1 MSLGNRITRTP
12 RAFDPERGRDA
23 LEALPGLPGELA
35 ELIAG
40 TAGSSPFLAG
50 LIQHE
55 ADWLAEALSGDP
67 ETVRETLLER
77 PGDDDGDIGVALR
90 QRKRR
95 IALWAALMDL
105 GGIWPLEDV
114 TGALTRLADLAT
126 DRALV
131 AAIAAEVRR
140 EKLPGQGE
148 DDVETAGGLTVLAMG
163 KMGAFELNYSSD
175 IDLIC
180 LFDETRFDPDDYAS
194 ARTSFVRAV
203 RKMCQTLSERTAEGY
218 VFRTDLRLR
227 PDASV
232 TPVAISMEAAE
243 RYYESFGRTWERAAF
258 IKARPAAG
266 DRGAGARFIET
277 LRPFVWRR
285 HLDFAAIQ
293 DAHDMRL
300 RIREHKGL
308 HKSASHLG
316 HDLKLGQGGIREI
329 EFFTQ
334 TRQIIAGGR
343 DPDLRVP
350 DTVGGLNALAA
361 KSWIGH
367 SDAETLIADYRAHR
381 EAEHRVQMIDD
392 QQTHV
397 LPATEEDFARLA
409 CLAGRDADD
418 YGREIEERLARVAS
432 LTQAFFAP
440 GKTRSAG
447 TPAFPQFDET
457 VERWRGY
464 PALRSPRAIEIFE
477 RVRPHLLER
486 LQAAARPDEAIAH
499 LDGFLSG
506 LPAGVQ

>member
-227 PDASV
+227 PDA
-232 TPVAISMEAAE
+232 
-243 RYYESFGRTWERAAF
+243 
-258 IKARPAAG
+258 
-266 DRGAGARFIET
+266 
-277 LRPFVWRR
+277 
-285 HLDFAAIQ
+285 
-293 DAHDMRL
+293 
-300 RIREHKGL
+300 
-308 HKSASHLG
+308 
-316 HDLKLGQGGIREI
+316 
-329 EFFTQ
+329 
-334 TRQIIAGGR
+334 
-343 DPDLRVP
+343 
-350 DTVGGLNALAA
+350 
-361 KSWIGH
+361 
-367 SDAETLIADYRAHR
+367 
-381 EAEHRVQMIDD
+381 
-392 QQTHV
+392 
-397 LPATEEDFARLA
+397 
-409 CLAGRDADD
+409 
-418 YGREIEERLARVAS
+418 
-432 LTQAFFAP
+432 
-440 GKTRSAG
+440 
-447 TPAFPQFDET
+447 
-457 VERWRGY
+457 
-464 PALRSPRAIEIFE
+464 
-477 RVRPHLLER
+477 
-486 LQAAARPDEAIAH
+486 
-499 LDGFLSG
+499 
-506 LPAGVQ
+506 